1 MATASQR
8 KKILSI
14 DMRAVDKM
22 SPALRLAVRGLRI
35 LKRVGVASLR
45 AVRFAANALGRAFK
59 LMLGPIAILT
69 SALGVFAF
77 ARMIRG
83 AALAGDAIAKM
94 SKRIGFS
101 TTALSEWSHVA
112 QISGTDLE
120 TLEKAVKRMQKTI
133 IDLEL
138 DLSTAVDGFELLGLT
153 LADVAGKSPE
163 QQFLI
168 LIEALAGVED
178 MTRRAGIAQTVFGR
192 AGTKLLPILSEGAEG
207 IRKLREEA
215 HRLGLVFDTEAAVR
229 SEKMVDATTRLRSAL
244 VGLRNTIAIELFPV
258 FTEWTEA
265 IANWLVENRGSIKQS
280 ATEWAIW
287 ARKLGASIRFVAGA
301 VGAFRTMMAELVG
314 DPQAAEVLGRV
325 FRLIADLALSIA
337 RETTIAVVKL
347 IWNTVQIM
355 LSPAV
360 TLFKTLGETLG
371 GSVIQGFLEQL
382 IQLPLKAIRALSS
395 AIASII
401 ESVPGAKSLFSPS
414 GPLGFLNP
422 QVVDIGLSGLAAVI
436 SANLSNILD
445 DTEAK
450 VTSVDAFI
458 GRSVQNLINF
468 IAQQM
473 RDSGAAISTAIDG
486 ITEEFKDFLEGMEA
500 LAKDHPA
507 IAAELKGLEAEL
519 LAVKAAADQMTEGL
533 EAVAQEAAIAT
544 NNVADLPIADLLSP
558 EAIERSDRLIRDA
571 ETSRLRRRARA
582 AQELINSFDDELA
595 GYQKMLDGMQISEDA
610 FLRWRGA
617 AWQNLQDKLR
627 TLNGSFLDG
636 AAAAAQDYVDRLS
649 HDFAQGA
656 NAAAEV
662 FSILDRGFGET
673 IDALIDG
680 TKRFGQVW
688 EDIGRD
694 ILKLLAKIAA
704 QQTAL
709 ALTRFFFPGFGF
721 AHGAV
726 FEHGKVQHFRRG
738 GVVNRP
744 TIFPMRRGLG
754 LMGEAGPEGVLP
766 LRRLPGGDLGV
777 QAVGAGVQPVNV
789 TFEIHTV
796 DTRGF
801 QQLLTEESPLIEDL
815 IRRAMAS
822 RRDFRE
828 QIRAIR

>member
-1 MATASQR
+1 M
-8 KKILSI
+8 
-14 DMRAVDKM
+14 
-22 SPALRLAVRGLRI
+22 
-35 LKRVGVASLR
+35 
-45 AVRFAANALGRAFK
+45 
-59 LMLGPIAILT
+59 
-69 SALGVFAF
+69 
-77 ARMIRG
+77 
-83 AALAGDAIAKM
+83 
-94 SKRIGFS
+94 
-101 TTALSEWSHVA
+101 
-112 QISGTDLE
+112 
-120 TLEKAVKRMQKTI
+120 
-133 IDLEL
+133 
-138 DLSTAVDGFELLGLT
+138 
-153 LADVAGKSPE
+153 
-163 QQFLI
+163 I

-754 LMGEAGPEGVLP
+754 LMGEAGKKNRVSANAVCWRGAAWQNLQDKLRTLNGSFLDGAAAAAQDYVDRLSHDFAQGANAAAEVFSILDRGFGETIDALIDGTKRFGQVWEDIGRDILKLLAKIAAQQTALALTRFFFPGFGFAHGAVFEHGKVQHFRRGGVVNRPTIFPMRRGLGLMGEAGPEGVLP